1 MKESEKQH
9 EITKKI
15 SEQVVDLLI
24 DWELADIPKE
34 VVAHVMLSCAVNMA
48 HKASSSEEE
57 AKEIMLDY
65 IASYTSDN
73 SNKSIH

>member
-1 MKESEKQH
+1 MKKSEKQY

-15 SEQVVDLLI
+15 SEQVVDLMI

-48 HKASSSEEE
+48 YKASSSEEE

>member
-1 MKESEKQH
+1 MKKSEKQY

-34 VVAHVMLSCAVNMA
+34 VVAHVMLSCAVNVA
-48 HKASSSEEE
+48 HKASASDEE